1 MNKKR
6 KAMVHH
12 IMHDKIPLITTIEL
26 VEDHKWPTADEF
38 ITHWNGCDECK
49 NQFTSPVEKLP
60 EFDDADVDEL
70 VIKRFHIKSVQEVG
84 DDRIIT
90 LSSMAWYVI
99 ILQLMRFYV
108 HQQKNNDTQ

>member
-1 MNKKR
+1 
-6 KAMVHH
+6 MV
-12 IMHDKIPLITTIEL
+12 HDKIPLTETIEL

-49 NQFTSPVEKLP
+49 NQFTSPV
-60 EFDDADVDEL
+60 DEL

-90 LSSMAWYVI
+90 LSSMAWCVI
-99 ILQLMRFYV
+99 ILQLIRFYV
-108 HQQKNNDTQ
+108 HQHADGSKQCR